1 LEAGT
6 ASYVISPS
14 AALAPGSDCRKIHL
28 DIFGL
33 EADLADV
40 NTSLRRVLIFNAVF
54 IPILALALG
63 VTAYFVQLEFRQL
76 AEQQVLENAHLMM
89 ETAKASRVYTTDQIE
104 PLLTREES
112 RVAQGVKDL
121 NDVLN
126 TQLPQVLQQAVSG
139 LPNPKERQT
148 LQVLSEQIV
157 QNVKQQPRTVPELQF
172 AAQSIPFYAA
182 TEAFNYFRKRYPDY
196 SYKEAALNPTN
207 PRDRTVEWEADVVN
221 IFNRTPS
228 KTDIVGY
235 RETPEGP
242 SLYYSA
248 PIRVDSQSCLSCHA
262 SAEDAPRE
270 MTKIYGKNN
279 GFGWKLNDIIGA
291 QIVSVPASLVNE
303 SADAAVTRVLC
314 WLAAGYALVFVVV
327 NLGVYF
333 LARRA

>member
-1 LEAGT
+1 L
-6 ASYVISPS
+6 
-14 AALAPGSDCRKIHL
+14 
-28 DIFGL
+28 IFIVL
-33 EADLADV
+33 KDDHADV
-40 NTSLRRVLIFNAVF
+40 NTSLRRVLIFNAAF
-54 IPILALALG
+54 IPILVLSLG
-63 VTAYFVQLEFRQL
+63 ATAYFVQQEFRQL

-89 ETAKASRVYTTDQIE
+89 ETAKASRVYTTEQIE
-104 PLLTREES
+104 PLLTHEET

-126 TQLPQVLQQAVSG
+126 TQIPQALQQAVSG

-148 LQVLSEQIV
+148 LQILSEQIV
-157 QNVKQQPRTVPELQF
+157 QNVKQRPRSVPEPEF

-196 SYKEAALNPTN
+196 SYKEATLNPTDL
-207 PRDRTVEWEADVVN
+207 RDRTVEWEADIVN
-221 IFNRTPS
+221 IFDKTPS
-228 KTDIVGY
+228 KTDLVGY

-248 PIRVDSQSCLSCHA
+248 PIRVDSQSCLACHG

-279 GFGWKLNDIIGA
+279 GFGWKINDIIGA
-291 QIVSVPASLVNE
+291 QIVSVPARLVNE
-303 SADAAVTRVLC
+303 AADAAVKRVLC
-314 WLAAGYALVFVVV
+314 WLAAGYALVFVTV

-333 LARRA
+333 LARR

>member
-1 LEAGT
+1 VAVYGNPTSFCLRGDAKR
-6 ASYVISPS
+6 SLLICIVPK
-14 AALAPGSDCRKIHL
+14 DDH
-28 DIFGL
+28 
-33 EADLADV
+33 ADV

-54 IPILALALG
+54 IPILALCLG
-63 VTAYFVQLEFRQL
+63 VTAYFIQLEFRQL
-76 AEQQVLENAHLMM
+76 AVQQVLENAHLMM
-89 ETAKASRVYTTDQIE
+89 ETAKASRVYTTEQIE
-104 PLLTREES
+104 PLLTREEA
-112 RVAQGVKDL
+112 RIAQGVKDL
-121 NDVLN
+121 HDVLN
-126 TQLPQVLQQAVSG
+126 TQLPQALQQAVSG
-139 LPNPKERQT
+139 LANPKERQT

-157 QNVKQQPRTVPELQF
+157 QNVKQQPRTVPETQF

-228 KTDIVGY
+228 KTDLVGY

-270 MTKIYGKNN
+270 VTKIYGKDN
-279 GFGWKLNDIIGA
+279 GFGWKLNEIIGA
-291 QIVSVPASLVNE
+291 QIVSVPTRLVNE
-303 SADAAVTRVLC
+303 SADTAVTRVLC
-314 WLAAGYALVFVVV
+314 WLAAGYALVFIVV

-333 LARRA
+333 LARRS

>member
-1 LEAGT
+1 M
-6 ASYVISPS
+6 
-14 AALAPGSDCRKIHL
+14 
-28 DIFGL
+28 IFSVSGD
-33 EADLADV
+33 DLAVV
-40 NTSLRRVLIFNAVF
+40 NTSLRRVLIFNLAF
-54 IPILALALG
+54 IPILVLALG
-63 VTAYFVQLEFRQL
+63 VTAYFVQQEFRQL

-89 ETAKASRVYTTDQIE
+89 ETAKASRVYTTEQIE
-104 PLLTREES
+104 PLLTHEEA
-112 RVAQGVKDL
+112 RVAQGVKDV

-126 TQLPQVLQQAVSG
+126 TQIPQALQQAVSG
-139 LPNPKERQT
+139 LSNAKERQT
-148 LQVLSEQIV
+148 LQILAEQIV
-157 QNVKQQPRTVPELQF
+157 QNVKQQPRSVPEPEF

-207 PRDRTVEWEADVVN
+207 PRDRTVEWEADIVN
-221 IFNRTPS
+221 IFNKTPS
-228 KTDIVGY
+228 KIDLVGY

-248 PIRVDSQSCLSCHA
+248 PIRVDSQSCLSCH
-262 SAEDAPRE
+262 STAEQAPRE
-270 MTKIYGKNN
+270 MTKIYGKSN

-291 QIVSVPASLVNE
+291 QIVSVPARLVNE

-333 LARRA
+333 LARR

>member
-1 LEAGT
+1 VAVYGNPTGFCLRGDAKR
-6 ASYVISPS
+6 SLLISIVPK
-14 AALAPGSDCRKIHL
+14 D
-28 DIFGL
+28 D
-33 EADLADV
+33 DADV

-54 IPILALALG
+54 IPILALCLG
-63 VTAYFVQLEFRQL
+63 VTAHFVQLEFRQL

-89 ETAKASRVYTTDQIE
+89 ETAKASRVYTTEQIE
-104 PLLTREES
+104 PLLTREEA

-121 NDVLN
+121 HDALN
-126 TQLPQVLQQAVSG
+126 TQLAQALQQAVSG
-139 LPNPKERQT
+139 LANPKERQT

-157 QNVKQQPRTVPELQF
+157 QNVTQQPRTVPEPQF

-228 KTDIVGY
+228 KTDLVGY

-270 MTKIYGKNN
+270 VTKIYGKNN
-279 GFGWKLNDIIGA
+279 GFGWKLNEIIGA
-291 QIVSVPASLVNE
+291 QIVSVPARLVNE
-303 SADAAVTRVLC
+303 SADAAVTRILC
-314 WLAAGYALVFVVV
+314 WLAAGYALVFIVV

-333 LARRA
+333 LARR

>member
-1 LEAGT
+1 L
-6 ASYVISPS
+6 
-14 AALAPGSDCRKIHL
+14 
-28 DIFGL
+28 IFSVSGD
-33 EADLADV
+33 DLAVV
-40 NTSLRRVLIFNAVF
+40 NTSLRRVLIFNVAF
-54 IPILALALG
+54 IPILVLALG
-63 VTAYFVQLEFRQL
+63 VTAYFVQREFRQL

-89 ETAKASRVYTTDQIE
+89 ETAKASRVYTTEQIE
-104 PLLTREES
+104 PLLTHEEA

-126 TQLPQVLQQAVSG
+126 TQIPQALQQAVSG

-148 LQVLSEQIV
+148 LQILSEQIA
-157 QNVKQQPRTVPELQF
+157 QNVKQQPRSVPEPEF

-207 PRDRTVEWEADVVN
+207 PLDRTVEWEADIVN
-221 IFNRTPS
+221 IFDKTPS
-228 KTDIVGY
+228 KIDLVGY

-248 PIRVDSQSCLSCHA
+248 PIRVDSQSCLSCH
-262 SAEDAPRE
+262 STAEEAPRE
-270 MTKIYGKNN
+270 MTKVYGKSN

-291 QIVSVPASLVNE
+291 QIVSVPARLVNE

>member
-1 LEAGT
+1 L
-6 ASYVISPS
+6 
-14 AALAPGSDCRKIHL
+14 
-28 DIFGL
+28 IFIVL
-33 EADLADV
+33 KDDHADV

-54 IPILALALG
+54 IPILVLSLG
-63 VTAYFVQLEFRQL
+63 ATAYFVQQEFRQL

-89 ETAKASRVYTTDQIE
+89 ETAKASRVYTTEQIE
-104 PLLTREES
+104 PLLTHEET

-126 TQLPQVLQQAVSG
+126 TQIPEALQQAVSG

-148 LQVLSEQIV
+148 LEILSEQIV
-157 QNVKQQPRTVPELQF
+157 QNVKQRPRSVPEPEF

-196 SYKEAALNPTN
+196 SYKEATLNPTN
-207 PRDRTVEWEADVVN
+207 LRDRTVEWEADIVN
-221 IFNRTPS
+221 IFDKTPS
-228 KTDIVGY
+228 KTDLVGY

-248 PIRVDSQSCLSCHA
+248 PIRVDSQSCLACHG

-279 GFGWKLNDIIGA
+279 GFGWKINDIIGA
-291 QIVSVPASLVNE
+291 QIVSVPARLVNE
-303 SADAAVTRVLC
+303 AADAAVKRVLC
-314 WLAAGYALVFVVV
+314 WLAAGYALVFVTV

-333 LARRA
+333 LARR